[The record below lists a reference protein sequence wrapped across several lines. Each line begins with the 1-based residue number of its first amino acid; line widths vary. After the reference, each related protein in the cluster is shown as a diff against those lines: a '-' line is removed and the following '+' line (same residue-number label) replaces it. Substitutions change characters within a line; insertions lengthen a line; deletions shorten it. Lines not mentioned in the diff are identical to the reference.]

1 MVIPMTTTDRDEYE
15 RILRA
20 NLKERAAEL
29 SGLWQSVN
37 DHWGYEDGIYRFY
50 HQSFKV
56 YRLQDSTL
64 KIVEALQSLVPGR
77 ALNPWFLEIIQQG
90 TGREFTIEDNPR
102 WTEVTRPIVEAFFHA
117 RYFLDMANRHNA
129 PPNEQFLPSG
139 WAALL
144 TLYQLW

>member
-1 MVIPMTTTDRDEYE
+1 MTTTERDEFE
-15 RILRA
+15 RILRG

-29 SGLWQSVN
+29 SEIWRSVN
-37 DHWGYEDGIYRFY
+37 DEWGYEDAIYRFY

-64 KIVEALQSLVPGR
+64 KMVEVLQSLVPGR
-77 ALNPWFLEIIQQG
+77 TLHPWFREVIHHG
-90 TGREFTIEDNPR
+90 TGREFALEDNQH

-117 RYFLDMANRHNA
+117 RYFLDMACRHND
-129 PPNEQFLPSG
+129 PPKDRFLPSG

-144 TLYQLW
+144 TLYHLW